1 MVKIKNLKKEFN
13 NNVLFDKFNLVV
25 PDNEFVIITG
35 KSGSGKTTLLN
46 MIGGIEEFSE
56 GTIEVNGYV
65 ILPHKK
71 VKRLYY
77 QKTIGFLFQN
87 YALVENKTV
96 YQNLKMINPKFR
108 TDISINKALE
118 KVNLLEKINK
128 HVYTLSGGEQQRIA
142 LARLMLKQCEVILID
157 EPTASLDWSNT
168 LIVMDMI
175 KEIHRLKKTIIM
187 VTHDTRL
194 FDLAE
199 RVIEI

>member
-1 MVKIKNLKKEFN
+1 MVKIENLKKEFN
-13 NNVLFDKFNLVV
+13 KNVLFDKFNLDVS
-25 PDNEFVIITG
+25 DNEFVIITG

-56 GTIEVNGYV
+56 GTINVNGYT
-65 ILPHKK
+65 IYPKKK
-71 VKRLYY
+71 VKISYY
-77 QKTIGFLFQN
+77 QKQIGFLFQN

-96 YQNLKMINPKFR
+96 YQNLRMINQKFR
-108 TDISINKALE
+108 TDISINEALE
-118 KVNLLEKINK
+118 KVRLLEKINEP
-128 HVYTLSGGEQQRIA
+128 VYTLSGGEQQRVA

-168 LIVMDMI
+168 LVVMDMI
-175 KEIHRLKKTIIM
+175 QEIHRLKKTIIM

-194 FDLAE
+194 FNLSE